1 MHIIF
6 LSPDREDI
14 RPKRFHLVGIGI
26 FFVIALIGASVAST
40 TQKETQQVTA
50 ISPKGIEAMVQNMS
64 KLGVVIT
71 STPVMCTTLSDI
83 MGAVSGMV
91 KGELGNMT
99 GIGNLPGMA
108 NIMNKTGGLNQT
120 GEEQGML
127 MKLINKTMTGS
138 EMDNMTQSKL
148 AKVKDLMLCSPTTE
162 KKVEKMLK

>member
-1 MHIIF
+1 MFGKI
-6 LSPDREDI
+6 S
-14 RPKRFHLVGIGI
+14 LVGIGI
-26 FFVIALIGASVAST
+26 FFVVALIGASVAST
-40 TQKETQQVTA
+40 TLKETQQVTA
-50 ISPKGIEAMVQNMS
+50 ISPKGIEALVQNMS

-91 KGELGNMT
+91 KSELGNMT
-99 GIGNLPGMA
+99 GNGNLAGMA
-108 NIMNKTGGLNQT
+108 KGMMTGMMNKTGSLNQT
-120 GEEQGML
+120 EGAQGML